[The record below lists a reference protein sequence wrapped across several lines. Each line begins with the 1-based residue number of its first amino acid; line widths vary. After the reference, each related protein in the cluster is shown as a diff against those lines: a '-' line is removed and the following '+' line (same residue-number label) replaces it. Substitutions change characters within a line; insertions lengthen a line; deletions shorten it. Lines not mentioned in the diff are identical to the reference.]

1 MDFFIRKSTTY
12 SELVLELI
20 KSSYEDSE
28 QFFQDLQDAV
38 IRFSMY
44 DVDTNFIKVANKL
57 AYCFPD
63 KENFGEYFISYKFT
77 DKDVDKIGTYIGKFT
92 ITFNDPA
99 KGKLT
104 IPVKEDLKIHI
115 LK

>member
-1 MDFFIRKSTTY
+1 MDFFIRKDTTY

-28 QFFQDLQDAV
+28 KFFEDLQAAS

-44 DVDTNFIKVANKL
+44 DVDTNFMKVANKS
-57 AYCFPD
+57 AHCFPD
-63 KENFGEYFISYKFT
+63 AENFGEYFISYKFSPR
-77 DKDVDKIGTYIGKFT
+77 DVDTVGTFIGKFT
-92 ITFNDPA
+92 ITFNDTS